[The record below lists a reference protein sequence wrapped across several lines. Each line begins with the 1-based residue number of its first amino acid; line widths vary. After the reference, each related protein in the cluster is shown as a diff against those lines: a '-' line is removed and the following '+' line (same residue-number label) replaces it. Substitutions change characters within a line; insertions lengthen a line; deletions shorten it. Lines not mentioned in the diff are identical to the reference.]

1 MAVKPEKIG
10 THKSFNS
17 FNTGQLEDTYK
28 DTATQWRP
36 VGLKEGS
43 RGGPP
48 LSESNLNIV
57 YEEVTKVT
65 CFRSQNV
72 H

>member
-48 LSESNLNIV
+48 LSESESNLVNIV
-57 YEEVTKVT
+57 CEEVTRNL
-65 CFRSQNV
+65 F
-72 H
+72 

>member
-48 LSESNLNIV
+48 LSESNVVNIV
-57 YEEVTKVT
+57 CEEVTRNL
-65 CFRSQNV
+65 F
-72 H
+72 